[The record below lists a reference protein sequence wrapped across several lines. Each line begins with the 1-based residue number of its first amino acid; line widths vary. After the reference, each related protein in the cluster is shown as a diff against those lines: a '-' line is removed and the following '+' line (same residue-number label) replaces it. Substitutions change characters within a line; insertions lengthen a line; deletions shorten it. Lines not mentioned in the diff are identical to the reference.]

1 MGALAPLVK
10 GEMMR
15 ATLLLLL
22 AATLALAI
30 LMVAGCGQEEGA
42 PQGSPHESDAE
53 RRPTPK
59 AEQGQKKKPERGK
72 AEVDKKPETGKAEV
86 ANKPSRDQRQ
96 HKRGGPRPE
105 PKPEPK
111 SKPKPEPK
119 SKPKPEPKSK
129 PSNIPGLTPQ
139 DVYLSLEN
147 RGFTCSEPEVM
158 GHENDVRWTCERQEA
173 KGRYLVEINSKDANS
188 VRLLKAWVISPREPP
203 ARADALAQDFLGYV
217 ARVPYEGAQ
226 PDEAKEWVEQSV
238 GRKASAEFGGVS
250 YTLGTK
256 AGRRSLELQKLEG

>member
-1 MGALAPLVK
+1 
-10 GEMMR
+10 MMR

-22 AATLALAI
+22 LPATLALAI
-30 LMVAGCGQEEGA
+30 LVVAGCGQESTG
-42 PQGSPHESDAE
+42 QGSPRESDAE
-53 RRPTPK
+53 GRPTPK
-59 AEQGQKKKPERGK
+59 AKQGQKKKPERGK
-72 AEVDKKPETGKAEV
+72 PEVAKKPKTGKAEV
-86 ANKPSRDQRQ
+86 AKKPCQDQQQ
-96 HKRGGPRPE
+96 HKRGGPRPEPKSEPKPE

-111 SKPKPEPK
+111 SKPKPE
-119 SKPKPEPKSK
+119 

-158 GHENDVRWTCERQEA
+158 GHENDVRWTCERQDA

-188 VRLLKAWVISPREPP
+188 VRLLKAWVISRKR

-226 PDEAKEWVEQSV
+226 PEEAKAWVEYSV
-238 GRKASAEFGGVS
+238 GSKASAKFGDVS
-250 YTLGTK
+250 YTLAAK
-256 AGRRSLELQKLEG
+256 ADTRFLKLEKLEA